1 MNNITLCRRIKKK
14 EKIQEFEMT
23 DKYSYVFQYE
33 FNFRFLEEQHCP
45 ANRIVKERTTVID

>member
-1 MNNITLCRRIKKK
+1 
-14 EKIQEFEMT
+14 MT